1 MNLALIFYEIYVFV
15 ILYRQTVT
23 AAASVAWVA
32 ACRALVETRRVNV
45 FMAQEWRRLADETVK
60 REAQV
65 CFAPMPSV
73 AIDFGSCW
81 L

>member
-1 MNLALIFYEIYVFV
+1 M
-15 ILYRQTVT
+15 T

-65 CFAPMPSV
+65 RFTPMPSV
-73 AIDFGSCW
+73 AINFES
-81 L
+81 